1 MMKNKFLRLLE
12 ALPVLD
18 SSSDVWVI
26 GLTF

>member
-12 ALPVLD
+12 ALSVLE